1 MSTNHVSCA
10 LTLFALAAAA
20 APALA
25 AAPQTVVDTF
35 AGGVNLG
42 GWTCIPGADVVQ
54 ATGGNPAEHLRNDFY
69 DTFAPMPR
77 TTGASIFT
85 GDWRASG
92 VTRFGIDLRTYS
104 TQFQFQREASL
115 VLSSG
120 SCQVYW
126 LGTSF
131 VPQPNQGWRS
141 IDFTIDAAS
150 TTLPPGWAVLNGCG
164 SDDATWNTVITD
176 VREVLVFYGDPTF
189 FFIFDVWDIGIDNPR
204 ITFGAPGA
212 NYCGPAVPNSTG
224 VPAALNA
231 TGSDIVAANQL
242 TLTAQSLPQNTFGF
256 FLTSRTQGLV
266 QSPGGSA
273 GRLCLG
279 GAIGRY
285 VAPGQ
290 VQNSGALG
298 AFSLALDLTQ
308 TPTPTGA
315 VAIQPGET
323 WNFQAWFRDA
333 QGGAAT
339 SNFTD
344 GLAVQFR

>member
-1 MSTNHVSCA
+1 MFTAHLRLVLSS
-10 LTLFALAAAA
+10 LAIA
-20 APALA
+20 APATA
-25 AAPQTVVDTF
+25 QTVIDSF

-42 GWTCIPGADVVQ
+42 GWTCIPGADVIQ
-54 ATGGNPAEHLRNDFY
+54 STGGNPGEHLRNDFY

-77 TTGASIFT
+77 TTGSSVFT
-85 GDWRASG
+85 GDWRTGG
-92 VTRFGIDLRTYS
+92 VTGFGIDLRTYS

-164 SDDATWNTVITD
+164 SDDATWNAVITD

-204 ITFGAPGA
+204 ITFASPGT

-224 VPAALNA
+224 GPATIVA
-231 TGSDIVAANQL
+231 TGSDVAALNQL
-242 TLTAQSLPQNTFGF
+242 ALSAEGLPQNTFGF
-256 FLTSRTQGLV
+256 FLASRTRGLV
-266 QSPGGSA
+266 QNPGGSA

-279 GAIGRY
+279 GGIGRY
-285 VAPGQ
+285 VGPGQ
-290 VQNSGALG
+290 VLNSGNLG
-298 AFSLALDLTQ
+298 RFTLALDLTR
-308 TPTPTGA
+308 TPTPTGTVA
-315 VAIQPGET
+315 VQAGET

-333 QGGAAT
+333 QGGAST

-344 GLAVQFR
+344 GLEVQFR